1 MNCRGMALLTGLVLM
16 AAISLLALTAAGGMS
31 LQRQQAA
38 NHEDKARAKERSD
51 LASSHALAWL
61 LSRQDTE
68 RQAGCIRDCLLPD
81 GILGP
86 GEVPEVAVFE
96 TAAWWRSNATSAG
109 AHPVSGEPADFAAMA
124 GDDALWLLEEIHYE
138 ILPDSD
144 LDGIAYGVGYYRILA
159 RGRGRHPRSVS
170 VSEAIVARP
179 WDGAYEPALYP
190 PDQPSAA
197 FCGQFEPSLPCG
209 VLAWRERR

>member
-1 MNCRGMALLTGLVLM
+1 MKCRGMALLTGLVLM

-38 NHEDKARAKERSD
+38 NHEDKARATERSG

-61 LSRQDTE
+61 LSRQDSE

-81 GILGP
+81 GVLGP
-86 GEVPEVAVFE
+86 GEVPEQAAFE

-109 AHPVSGEPADFAAMA
+109 AHPLSGERLGFAALA
-124 GDDALWLLEEIHYE
+124 GDDALWLLEEVHYE
-138 ILPDSD
+138 TLPEPE
-144 LDGIAYGVGYYRILA
+144 LDGTASGVGYYRILA
-159 RGRGRHPRSVS
+159 RGKGRNLRSVS

-179 WDGAYEPALYP
+179 WGGVYEPASYP
-190 PDQPSAA
+190 PDRPSAA

-209 VLAWRERR
+209 MLAWRERR